1 MSEFIFP
8 SEQLSGQA
16 AASLRSLSQALESG
30 QRDSY
35 TVRLENAPDHPVVL
49 PAAALQ
55 IMHTLLAELA
65 NGNAVSLV
73 THPAELTMQEAAEIL
88 DIQGPL
94 LVSLIENGKLRHR
107 KVGARPVLRLA
118 DVVQYKRD
126 RETETRELAALSA
139 EMKADGGGG
148 WPL

>member
-8 SEQLSGQA
+8 TEQLSAQA
-16 AASLRSLSQALESG
+16 AESLQALSQVLGSVQKDA
-30 QRDSY
+30 Y
-35 TVRLENAPDHPVVL
+35 TVRLDPAPEHPVVL
-49 PAAALQ
+49 PAPALQ
-55 IMHTLLAELA
+55 ILRALLTELA

-88 DIQGPL
+88 DIEGPL
-94 LVSLIENGKLRHR
+94 LVSLIEHGKLRHR

-126 RETETRELAALSA
+126 REAETRELAALSA
-139 EMKADGGGG
+139 EMKADGGA
-148 WPL
+148 W